1 MSRGRK
7 KKFKLKINV
16 KPDTVRSIV
25 SLFFTALFL
34 VTLISFFAPDY
45 EINSRIQHFLKLYFG
60 KSSILVPFIFGSFG
74 ILFFDRIGERF
85 KEARI
90 FIGLFLMLFS
100 LSAVL
105 HVFIS
110 EENSYD
116 VALAGK
122 GGGLIGYRISSTL
135 SSGISIIG
143 AVALIFIG
151 ILGSIFLIFNL
162 SLNNIADFLQKIGLA
177 DLFKKIFSKKERDEV
192 ESEIEV
198 DTSSVLTVDD
208 YKEDKKNTAFAD
220 VHSGDARE
228 PAQASIFEVIQ
239 PQAEPLGDFK
249 HISNGSVD
257 TLAPVSLIKASP
269 AIPSDRIW
277 DYPPENLLAEPPVR
291 VVDTSEL
298 DKRIKIIKDTFKSFS
313 IDVDIDMENVKVG
326 SSVTQYALRPKSVTN
341 IAKIATLQGNI
352 ALALASP
359 TGTVRI
365 EAPIPGKSLI
375 GIEVPNTKR
384 TMVYFKSLIASPT
397 MKNAPSKLSV
407 ALGEDGGG
415 RVVTYDIGKMPHL
428 LIAGTTGSGK
438 SIFIHNLLFS
448 MLFRSTP
455 QEVKFILIDPKRVE
469 LILYDGIPHL
479 LTPVVTDMEK
489 APSVFRWAVEE
500 MERRYKL
507 FEKARVKNID
517 TYNEKSGIQVMPY
530 IVIVVDELGEI
541 MIQDPAGV
549 EKTIIRLAQMGRAT
563 GLHLVLA
570 VQRPSIEVITGLI
583 KANIPCRVAFQVLN
597 QIDSR
602 VIIDQPGAEKLLGKG
617 DMLFVPPD
625 TMKPVRLQGAFIS
638 EKETS
643 DLVNFLKNQGVAP
656 DYKEEVLSMPAVTSR
671 GGVVRSSW
679 GDDVDDELF
688 DKAVTIVVS
697 AKKASSSLLQRKL
710 SIGFAR
716 AAKLIDMMEERG
728 IVGQEMGGSRGR
740 EVLIDDLP
748 EDGLEIEKDS
758 GFDAED
764 FAGENFPRNQTDF
777 DE

>member
-7 KKFKLKINV
+7 KKFKLKFNV
-16 KPDTVRSIV
+16 NPATVRSII
-25 SLFFTALFL
+25 SLVFLALS
-34 VTLISFFAPDY
+34 VITLISFFATSYP
-45 EINSRIQHFLKLYFG
+45 INAKIQQFLKLYFG
-60 KSSILVPFIFGSFG
+60 FPALLIPLILGCFGL
-74 ILFFDRIGERF
+74 LFFDRLNAKF

-90 FIGLFLMLFS
+90 FVGLFLLLIS
-100 LSAVL
+100 LTGVF
-105 HVFIS
+105 HIFIS
-110 EENSYD
+110 NDIAYKTAS
-116 VALAGK
+116 AGK
-122 GGGLIGYRISSTL
+122 GGGLVGYKITNLLSNGIGNFASVILLIISL
-135 SSGISIIG
+135 
-143 AVALIFIG
+143 
-151 ILGSIFLIFNL
+151 LGSLFLVFNL
-162 SLNNIADFLQKIGLA
+162 SLNNVADFFAKTGILEFTKSIFA
-177 DLFKKIFSKKERDEV
+177 KKDKDLENT
-192 ESEIEV
+192 EIEV
-198 DTSSVLTVDD
+198 DSSSVLTTEEGYVAGDFSTSHP
-208 YKEDKKNTAFAD
+208 K
-220 VHSGDARE
+220 DARE
-228 PAQASIFEVIQ
+228 LEQASIFEVIQ
-239 PQAEPLGDFK
+239 SQAEPQESFK
-249 HISNGSVD
+249 HTGSVD
-257 TLAPVSLIKASP
+257 TLVPTTLIKASP

-277 DYPPENLLAEPPVR
+277 DYPPESLLAEPPVR
-291 VVDTSEL
+291 VVDNSEL
-298 DKRIKIIKDTFKSFS
+298 DKRIKIIKDTFKSFGV
-313 IDVDIDMENVKVG
+313 DVDIDMENVKVG
-326 SSVTQYALRPKSVTN
+326 SSVTQYAFRPKSVTN

-384 TMVYFKSLIASPT
+384 TMVYFKSLISSPV
-397 MKNAPSKLSV
+397 MRSNNSKLTV
-407 ALGEDGGG
+407 ILGEDVGG
-415 RVVTYDIGKMPHL
+415 RVVSYDIGKMPHL

-448 MLFRSTP
+448 LLFKATP
-455 QEVKFILIDPKRVE
+455 QEVKLILIDPKRVE

-479 LTPVVTDMEK
+479 LTPVVTDMDK
-489 APSVFRWAVEE
+489 APSVFRWAGEE

-507 FEKARVKNID
+507 FETARVKNID

-549 EKTIIRLAQMGRAT
+549 EKSIIRLAQMGRAT
-563 GLHLVLA
+563 GVHLVLA

-638 EKETS
+638 EKETA
-643 DLVNFLKNQGVAP
+643 DLVNFLKNQGIPP
-656 DYKEEVLSMPAVTSR
+656 DYKEEVLSMPAVNSR
-671 GGVVRSSW
+671 GGVVKSTW
-679 GDDVDDELF
+679 GDDVQDELF
-688 DKAVTIVVS
+688 DKAVTLVIS
-697 AKKASSSLLQRKL
+697 AKKASSTLLQRKL

-728 IVGQEMGGSRGR
+728 IVGPSAGGSRGR
-740 EVLIDDLP
+740 EVLLEDLP
-748 EDGLEIEKDS
+748 EDDLNIEKDS

-764 FAGENFPRNQTDF
+764 FAGENFPRNQD
-777 DE
+777 DLD